1 MLENKV
7 VNEKRA
13 PEVVFLLLLLL
24 ICAGLCKCGNYKMC
38 LSNTSIDE
46 VNEQQKLSKK

>member
-1 MLENKV
+1 MIIE
-7 VNEKRA
+7 EKRA
-13 PEVVFLLLLLL
+13 PEVGLL
-24 ICAGLCKCGNYKMC
+24 IMLLVIVYALTACGNYKMC

>member
-1 MLENKV
+1 MEAIQNRSFV
-7 VNEKRA
+7 G
-13 PEVVFLLLLLL
+13 L
-24 ICAGLCKCGNYKMC
+24 IVKAMAVCYLIHLAGCGNYKMC